1 MCMHEKYKINAS
13 TTISYWTY
21 HPEASTT
28 MVLIH
33 GFTGSHEG
41 FQYIIP
47 LLPHIRFIV
56 PDLPGFGES
65 TIGREDWTIDAIARL
80 ANEFVASL
88 KLKTPPHI
96 LGHSMGG
103 LVVSSMLDQ
112 APELYDK
119 RAVLLSPVPTAIR
132 SNDSRRP
139 GAVLGALQYTVGH
152 RVPKVGERI
161 VKSRTITRA
170 ITKLIMTTTDKE
182 LQKEIHGHHFKN
194 LDYISS
200 IEFYSKL
207 HKDINRQGAIDHAE
221 ALKALDIL
229 LITGDADSVTPLR
242 EMQKLIVAI
251 KPLELII
258 IPGVGH
264 LAHYE
269 KAPQVAGAIES
280 FISPR

>member
-1 MCMHEKYKINAS
+1 MKQTVRLNE
-13 TTISYWTY
+13 TTSISYWTY
-21 HPEASTT
+21 HPKAKIT

-47 LLPHIRFIV
+47 RLPHIRFIV

-65 TIGREDWTIDAIARL
+65 TIGQDDWSIDSIAQL
-80 ANEFVASL
+80 ANEFVAAL
-88 KLKTPPHI
+88 KLKSPPHI

-132 SNDSRRP
+132 RNDSRRG
-139 GAVLGALQYTVGH
+139 GAVLGALQYMVGH

-170 ITKLIMTTTDKE
+170 ITHLIMTTTDKE
-182 LQKEIHGHHFKN
+182 LRREIHGHHFKN

-207 HKDINRQGAIDHAE
+207 HNDINRQGAIDHAS
-221 ALKALDIL
+221 ALRKFDIL
-229 LITGDADSVTPLR
+229 LITGDADNVTPLK
-242 EMQKLIVAI
+242 EMNKFIVAI
-251 KPLELII
+251 KPLQLII
-258 IPGVGH
+258 LPKVGH

-269 KAPQVAGAIES
+269 KAPEVAGAIEA

>member
-1 MCMHEKYKINAS
+1 MEKTVQLNAS
-13 TTISYWTY
+13 TTIQYWTY
-21 HPEASTT
+21 HPEATTT

-47 LLPHIRFIV
+47 RLPHIRFIV
-56 PDLPGFGES
+56 PDLPGFGAS
-65 TIGREDWTIDAIARL
+65 TIGRDDWSIDAIARL
-80 ANEFVASL
+80 LNEFVASL
-88 KLKTPPHI
+88 QLKTKPHI

-112 APELYDK
+112 APELYDT

-132 SNDSRRP
+132 RNDSRRP
-139 GAVLGALQYTVGH
+139 GAVLGALQYAVGH
-152 RVPKVGERI
+152 RVPKVGKRI

-182 LQKEIHGHHFKN
+182 LQKEIHSHHFKN
-194 LDYISS
+194 LEYISD

-207 HKDINRQGAIDHAE
+207 HKDINRQGAIDHVE
-221 ALKALDIL
+221 ALKRFDLL
-229 LITGDADSVTPLR
+229 LITGDADNVTPLK
-242 EMQKLIVAI
+242 EMTKFITAV

-258 IPGVGH
+258 LPGVGH

-269 KAPQVAGAIES
+269 KAPEVSRAIET
-280 FISPR
+280 FIA

>member
-1 MCMHEKYKINAS
+1 MHDTQTINS
-13 TTISYWTY
+13 TTTISYWTY
-21 HPEASTT
+21 HPEATTT

-41 FQYIIP
+41 FQYIVP

-56 PDLPGFGES
+56 PDLPGFGQS
-65 TIGREDWTIDAIARL
+65 TIGRDDWSIDGIARL

-112 APELYDK
+112 APKLYDK

-132 SNDSRRP
+132 RNDSRRS
-139 GAVLGALQYTVGH
+139 GAVLGALQYMVGH

-182 LQKEIHGHHFKN
+182 LQKEIHNHHFKN

-207 HKDINRQGAIDHAE
+207 HSDINRQGAIDHAD
-221 ALKALDIL
+221 ALKNFDVL
-229 LITGDADSVTPLR
+229 LITGDADSVTPLK
-242 EMQKLIVAI
+242 EMQKLIMAI

-258 IPGVGH
+258 LPDVGH

-269 KAPQVAGAIES
+269 KAPDVSRAVEA